1 MKISQDAGVE
11 TTVAASAGVPQ
22 ERKIPLRTPN
32 FNFDSLPDRWFAD
45 SLVATSIVNALHL
58 LFPDGERFFIRSVNH
73 YKGSVGDDAELVKA
87 IRDFAGQEGRHGY
100 EHERVFAKMREQG
113 YPVDSFLKVF
123 KGFAF
128 EFIEKK
134 SPHALRLAT
143 TAGVEHFTATLGR
156 VALDTDVLTRM
167 DPAMADLLRWHA
179 LEEIEHQDVAFDV
192 LQRVNPSL
200 ALRGAGLA
208 FAGLMVFPFW
218 LGGSLYLIGTKAR
231 SIDDLRSKTGTNPYK
246 MIPWRKLGKAVVD
259 YLKPSFTPGEAG
271 DDIRIA
277 ETRAWYMKR
286 QEGARAAKAA

>member
-1 MKISQDAGVE
+1 MKDVQQKTATTTKGAGGGSVDA
-11 TTVAASAGVPQ
+11 
-22 ERKIPLRTPN
+22 RKIPLRTPQ
-32 FNFDSLPDRWFAD
+32 FSFETLPDRWFAG

-73 YKGSVGDDAELVKA
+73 YKGAVADDAELVRA

-128 EFIEKK
+128 DFIEQK

-156 VALDTDVLTRM
+156 VALDTDILTRM

-231 SIDDLRSKTGTNPYK
+231 SLDDLRSRTGANPYA

-259 YLKPSFTPGEAG
+259 YLKPGFRPGEPG
-271 DDIRIA
+271 DETRIA
-277 ETRAWYMKR
+277 ETRAWYQQR
-286 QEGARAAKAA
+286 QEAAQPAQAA